1 MTFRPKAKYLIKTLQ
16 DMVRMDIIYTD
27 QNFEMFCTKNNYS
40 YDMKKMSDLFSK
52 SAHLKTLNIL
62 SDNTL
67 SSASI
72 GLAFSDLS
80 KYLVSPS
87 DARDMPAFKAAFEA

>member
-1 MTFRPKAKYLIKTLQ
+1 MTFRPTVKYLIMVLQ
-16 DMVRMDIIYTD
+16 DMVRMDILYTD
-27 QNFEMFCTKNNYS
+27 QNYEMFATKTNKS
-40 YDMKKMSDLFSK
+40 YDLKKMSELFSK

-80 KYLVSPS
+80 KYLVSSS